1 MTLLP
6 RLSILLSLAT
16 CTHALRFLALHGGT
30 DNPTTF
36 QGQMGDVVNAL
47 GSSHTWVYAQGAYPN
62 PVAGTAGEYLWI
74 RDAPGGKNAGTT
86 DPNWAQASFTSLD
99 NYVATQGP
107 FDAIV
112 GYSQGAA
119 MTLLYLSQ
127 SASSFRFALTFCGY
141 LPTVHSGLTG
151 LVTAA
156 APISIPTLFYYGT
169 ADTIISNGM
178 TTSAASYFSAATMVS
193 DGGGHDPPTSGPAL
207 TAVVNFVNSQVG
219 SPSPLPPP
227 SPLPSPPPTPP
238 AQPPAPPSPP
248 VPPRAPYVPI
258 PATGIAILDGYTGAE
273 LACIRSG
280 DDYVDTLPDGR
291 PILTQCCDV
300 GMSASVTT
308 GCHRQVGGVCFAGP
322 VSNLIPSYY
331 SMAVATCAAAGFELC
346 PNQCMSTGCAYNGW
360 PVWSRNPCT
369 LPPPSPPPPLPP
381 PPSPLPSPP
390 ALSPPPGAEE
400 KAAEASSGG
409 APIGPIIGGAVAGV
423 IAIVGAIALFMY
435 CKGGGS
441 KDIIQSRPAAG
452 APTFTG
458 VEMKNRA

>member
-1 MTLLP
+1 MASARSITL
-6 RLSILLSLAT
+6 LLSLAT

-36 QGQMGDVVNAL
+36 QGQMGAIVAAL
-47 GSSHTWVYAQGAYPN
+47 GSGHTWVWAQGAYTHTTP
-62 PVAGTAGEYLWI
+62 GEYLWI

-86 DPNWAQASFTSLD
+86 DPNWAQSSFTYLD
-99 NYVATQGP
+99 NMVATQGP

-119 MTLLYLSQ
+119 MTILYLSQ
-127 SASSFRFALTFCGY
+127 ASASFRFAVTFCGY
-141 LPTVHSGLTG
+141 LPTVHTG
-151 LVTAA
+151 LIGRINAA
-156 APISIPTLFYYGT
+156 SPMSIPILFYYGT
-169 ADTIISNGM
+169 NDNIITNSMTI
-178 TTSAASYFSAATMVS
+178 SAASHFSAATMVS
-193 DGGGHDPPTSGPAL
+193 DGGQHDPPSSGAAL
-207 TAVVNFVNSQVG
+207 TATINFINSQATVS
-219 SPSPLPPP
+219 SPPPSPPPPSPPPLPPP
-227 SPLPSPPPTPP
+227 PSPPPSSPS
-238 AQPPAPPSPP
+238 PPAPP
-248 VPPRAPYVPI
+248 RAPAVPI
-258 PATGIAILDGYTGAE
+258 PAAGIAILDGWDGAE

-280 DDYVDTLPDGR
+280 DEYVDRLPDGR

-308 GCHRQVGGVCFAGP
+308 GCRRQVGGVCFAGP

-331 SMAVATCAAAGFELC
+331 SMAVATCAAYGFELC

-381 PPSPLPSPP
+381 PPSPPP
-390 ALSPPPGAEE
+390 ALSPPPGAEV
-400 KAAEASSGG
+400 KAEEGSSGG
-409 APIGPIIGGAVAGV
+409 APVGPIIGGAVAGV

>member
-141 LPTVHSGLTG
+141 LPTVHSGLMG
-151 LVTAA
+151 LVDAA
-156 APISIPTLFYYGT
+156 APMSIPIAFYYGT
-169 ADTIISNGM
+169 SDSIITNDMTLAAAAKFSDT
-178 TTSAASYFSAATMVS
+178 TMIC
-193 DGGGHDPPTSGPAL
+193 DGGGHAPPTDGEAV
-207 TAVVNFVNSQVG
+207 TAVVDFINNPAAATSMASCAAGGGAGGKLGDATLWIILAVVAGLAIVG
-219 SPSPLPPP
+219 
-227 SPLPSPPPTPP
+227 
-238 AQPPAPPSPP
+238 
-248 VPPRAPYVPI
+248 
-258 PATGIAILDGYTGAE
+258 GIAIY
-273 LACIRSG
+273 CF
-280 DDYVDTLPDGR
+280 
-291 PILTQCCDV
+291 CCK
-300 GMSASVTT
+300 
-308 GCHRQVGGVCFAGP
+308 
-322 VSNLIPSYY
+322 
-331 SMAVATCAAAGFELC
+331 
-346 PNQCMSTGCAYNGW
+346 NG
-360 PVWSRNPCT
+360 
-369 LPPPSPPPPLPP
+369 
-381 PPSPLPSPP
+381 
-390 ALSPPPGAEE
+390 
-400 KAAEASSGG
+400 
-409 APIGPIIGGAVAGV
+409 
-423 IAIVGAIALFMY
+423 
-435 CKGGGS
+435 GGGS
-441 KDIIQSRPAAG
+441 AG
-452 APTFTG
+452 GG
-458 VEMKNRA
+458 VEMHGVK

>member
-1 MTLLP
+1 MRGRGRRTGAGRPSERAGLRGVVLIDSRKHRNFACVVGRLLASDQALITADASLLLPMTLLP

-207 TAVVNFVNSQVG
+207 
-219 SPSPLPPP
+219 
-227 SPLPSPPPTPP
+227 
-238 AQPPAPPSPP
+238 
-248 VPPRAPYVPI
+248 
-258 PATGIAILDGYTGAE
+258 
-273 LACIRSG
+273 
-280 DDYVDTLPDGR
+280 
-291 PILTQCCDV
+291 
-300 GMSASVTT
+300 
-308 GCHRQVGGVCFAGP
+308 
-322 VSNLIPSYY
+322 
-331 SMAVATCAAAGFELC
+331 
-346 PNQCMSTGCAYNGW
+346 
-360 PVWSRNPCT
+360 
-369 LPPPSPPPPLPP
+369 
-381 PPSPLPSPP
+381 
-390 ALSPPPGAEE
+390 
-400 KAAEASSGG
+400 K
-409 APIGPIIGGAVAGV
+409 
-423 IAIVGAIALFMY
+423 
-435 CKGGGS
+435 
-441 KDIIQSRPAAG
+441 
-452 APTFTG
+452 
-458 VEMKNRA
+458 